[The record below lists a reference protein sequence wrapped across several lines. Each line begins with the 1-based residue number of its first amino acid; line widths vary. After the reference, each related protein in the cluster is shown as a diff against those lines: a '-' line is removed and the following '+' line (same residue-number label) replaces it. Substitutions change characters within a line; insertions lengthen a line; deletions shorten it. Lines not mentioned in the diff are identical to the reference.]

1 MNGVSNSQFD
11 LKKIEELLV
20 QPPQYG
26 ANEKAISVEND
37 DYVRYIR
44 ITDINDDG
52 LLIDDD
58 IKTAEKI
65 EDKYALEHND
75 ILLARSGNTAGKSF
89 IFDKNMHPSIFA
101 GYLIRFKINE
111 AVVLPKYVFYYTQLK
126 PFKQWVESTKRAAGQ
141 PNINAQEYKS
151 LEIPVPPENIQK
163 DIVAILNKAY
173 QSKALKLQQAQELVD
188 DIDTFIYNS
197 LDLKEPV
204 QKEDS
209 INNRVFK
216 VHLAPAFTDRLDPHF
231 YKPEFEENDDL
242 IRTLNHKKLKDIISF
257 SNESWNQKDY
267 FTDTFP
273 YIEIS
278 EINLLTGE
286 INNVVETP
294 IDNAA
299 SRAKM
304 IVRENDIIVSTTR
317 PHRGAITKITKE
329 NDFSIAST
337 GFAVLRDIKIKDLDK
352 DYLLYILRSELVK
365 KQLLQR
371 SSGGNYPAITLGE
384 LKKVIIPIPDIQ
396 IQKKIVAEVEKRIST
411 HKRLLREAEAE
422 FLQAKHQVEQ
432 IILCR

>member
-1 MNGVSNSQFD
+1 MRNNFK
-11 LKKIEELLV
+11 LKLADVIEEIYRY
-20 QPPQYG
+20 PTFYG
-26 ANEKAISVEND
+26 IEYKTEGIPVIKGENISK
-37 DYVRYIR
+37 
-44 ITDINDDG
+44 DG
-52 LLIDDD
+52 LIDEVQD
-58 IKTAEKI
+58 
-65 EDKYALEHND
+65 
-75 ILLARSGNTAGKSF
+75 
-89 IFDKNMHPSIFA
+89 FDYIDEETNSKFH
-101 GYLIRFKINE
+101 K
-111 AVVLPKYVFYYTQLK
+111 TQLLK
-126 PFKQWVESTKRAAGQ
+126 GDLIFTVRGLIGKVGYFTKERG
-141 PNINAQEYKS
+141 NINANVIKIRIKEDYNSYFYWLYLNSSIGQK
-151 LEIPVPPENIQK
+151 LIQNVTSGQVQATITV
-163 DIVAILNKAY
+163 DDILNIPIPDFDDDKEDEIIKLLESAY
-173 QSKALKLQQAQELVD
+173 QSKVLKLHQAQESIE

-197 LDLKEPV
+197 LDLKEPE
-204 QKEDS
+204 QKENS

-216 VHLAPAFTDRLDPHF
+216 VHLSPAFTDRLDPHF
-231 YKPEFEENDDL
+231 YNPEFEENDDL

-267 FTDTFP
+267 FTETFP

-337 GFAVLRDIKIKDLDK
+337 GFAVLRDIKIKDLDR

-371 SSGGNYPAITLGE
+371 SSGGNYPAITQGE

-396 IQKKIVAEVEKRIST
+396 IQKSIIAEVEKRIST
-411 HKRLLREAEAE
+411 HKRLLQEAETE
-422 FLQAKHQVEQ
+422 FQQAKQQVEQ
-432 IILCR
+432 IILGK